1 MNRELQD
8 DEFPI
13 LVVDGVAREESGR
26 EKWYQDLLVSWIFQT
41 WIRIH
46 NSLDRRF
53 LPFKMTAMEASVLL
67 CCVEARQTTSAQL
80 SIMLARDKSTMTYI
94 IRRLE
99 ARRLV
104 RREILQRDRRC
115 NVINATGNGR
125 EIAKELTLV
134 FDNARRALFEGIAE
148 SDVQR
153 LGEMLPRLHKNATQM
168 RIQQEKD
175 T

>member
-1 MNRELQD
+1 MNRERQS
-8 DEFPI
+8 DELPVP
-13 LVVDGVAREESGR
+13 VVDGAAGEESSR

-46 NSLDRRF
+46 NSLNRRF
-53 LPFKMTAMEASVLL
+53 LPFRMTALEASVLL
-67 CCVEARQTTSAQL
+67 CCVEARQTTSGQL
-80 SIMLARDKSTMTYI
+80 SIMVARDKATMTHLV
-94 IRRLE
+94 RQLE
-99 ARRLV
+99 VRGLV

-115 NVINATGNGR
+115 NVIKATEKGR
-125 EIAKELTLV
+125 QIAKELTLV
-134 FDNARRALFEGIAE
+134 FDKARRALFEGIAE

-168 RIQQEKD
+168 RIQEGKD

>member
-1 MNRELQD
+1 MNLELQD

-13 LVVDGVAREESGR
+13 VVVDGALREESGR

-41 WIRIH
+41 WNRIH
-46 NSLDRRF
+46 NSLNRRF
-53 LPFKMTAMEASVLL
+53 LRFRMTALEASVLL
-67 CCVEARQTTSAQL
+67 FCVEARQTTSVQL
-80 SIMLARDKSTMTYI
+80 SIMLARDKATMTHL

-115 NVINATGNGR
+115 NVIKATEKGR
-125 EIAKELTLV
+125 QIAKDLTLV
-134 FDNARRALFEGIAE
+134 FDNARRTLFEGIAE
-148 SDVQR
+148 SDVET
-153 LGEMLPRLHKNATQM
+153 LGKMLPRLHKNATQM
-168 RIQQEKD
+168 RIQQGKD